1 LQLVLIN
8 VVNDKVNDAFLSLG
22 VLFFWTEESMKT
34 FHSAILALAIGA
46 ACVTSA
52 QARDSFSLGINI
64 GGYGY
69 PPPVFYAPPI
79 TYYNPPVV
87 YYSAAPGYYGQ
98 PVVSY
103 QYYNDGN
110 RRWRHE
116 DREHHGWGH
125 ERREHGGWGH
135 GRGHHDDDDDD

>member
-1 LQLVLIN
+1 
-8 VVNDKVNDAFLSLG
+8 
-22 VLFFWTEESMKT
+22 MKI

-69 PPPVFYAPPI
+69 PPPVYYAQPI

-87 YYSAAPGYYGQ
+87 YYSAAPAYYSRGYYNSA

-103 QYYNDGN
+103 QYSDDGFRGC
-110 RRWRHE
+110 RR
-116 DREHHGWGH
+116 GWGH
-125 ERREHGGWGH
+125 EGRGHHGWGH
-135 GRGHHDDDDDD
+135 GRGHHDDDDD

>member
-1 LQLVLIN
+1 
-8 VVNDKVNDAFLSLG
+8 
-22 VLFFWTEESMKT
+22 MKII
-34 FHSAILALAIGA
+34 HSAIFVLLSAVSI
-46 ACVTSA
+46 TSA

-87 YYSAAPGYYGQ
+87 YYSAAPAYYGQ
-98 PVVSY
+98 SYYGSAPVVSY

-116 DREHHGWGH
+116 GREQHGWNHGGWGH
-125 ERREHGGWGH
+125 QGREHGGWGH
-135 GRGHHDDDDDD
+135 GRGHDDDD